1 MKKIVLA
8 TSNKHKLK
16 EYKEILTDYDIVTL
30 DDIGY
35 KEDIEEDGNTFEE
48 NALIKA
54 KVIHNY
60 LKDKKLDYVVIG
72 EDSGLCV
79 ESLDGAP
86 GIYSARYAGGHGNNE
101 KNRDKLQKELIGK
114 DRKAYF
120 NCVIALMYPSGE
132 YKFFNGKTYGTIS
145 KEELGNKD
153 FGYDCIFY
161 SEELGK
167 TFGEA
172 TEEEKNSV
180 SHRGRAIK
188 ELLKSIHN

>member
-16 EYKEILTDYDIVTL
+16 EYKELLTDYEIITL

-35 KEDIEEDGNTFEE
+35 KDEIEEDGTSFEE
-48 NALIKA
+48 NAFIKVKA
-54 KVIHNY
+54 IHDF
-60 LKDKKLDYVVIG
+60 LKNKKLSYMVIG

-86 GIYSARYAGGHGNNE
+86 GIYSAKYASEHGNNR
-101 KNRDKLQKELIGK
+101 KNRDKLQQELSGK

-120 NCVIALMYPSGE
+120 NCVIALMYPDGE
-132 YKFFNGKTYGTIS
+132 YKYFNGKTYGIIS
-145 KEELGNKD
+145 KEELGNKE

-161 SEELGK
+161 SDELNK

-188 ELLKSIHN
+188 ELLKNI

>member
-16 EYKEILTDYDIVTL
+16 EYKEIIKNYDILTL

-35 KEDIEEDGNTFEE
+35 DFDIEENGTTFEE
-48 NALIKA
+48 NALIKV
-54 KVIHNY
+54 KTIHDY
-60 LKDKKLDYVVIG
+60 LKDNNLDYIVIG

-79 ESLDGAP
+79 ESLNGDP
-86 GIYSARYAGGHGNNE
+86 GIYSARYAGEHGNNR
-101 KNRDKLQKELIGK
+101 KNRDKLQQELIGK

-120 NCVIALMYPSGE
+120 NCVIAIMYPDGE
-132 YKFFNGKTYGTIS
+132 YKFFNGKTYGRIS

-161 SEELGK
+161 SEELNK

-180 SHRGRAIK
+180 SHRGRAIN
-188 ELLKSIHN
+188 ELLKNI